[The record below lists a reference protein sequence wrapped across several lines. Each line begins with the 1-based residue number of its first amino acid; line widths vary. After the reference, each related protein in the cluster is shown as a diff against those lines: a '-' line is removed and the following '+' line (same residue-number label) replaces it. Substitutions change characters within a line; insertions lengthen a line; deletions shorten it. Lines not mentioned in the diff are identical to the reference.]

1 MEKRRLVPPVIIYG
15 MVWLACLVFYWGSL
29 ATGALDGGGIMGYV
43 ILTLHIA
50 LPIAGIVSAFLIG
63 RTAELGWW
71 RLVAL
76 ITIAVLYVLHTVAT
90 FSLSNALGLTNI
102 APADL
107 AAFMYGLIPAAIGL
121 AIGCVISLRGVTK
134 QA

>member
-1 MEKRRLVPPVIIYG
+1 MEKRLVPPVIIYG
-15 MVWLACLVFYWGSL
+15 MVWLTCLVFYWGSL
-29 ATGALDGGGIMGYV
+29 ATGALGGGGIMGYV
-43 ILTLHIA
+43 ILSLYIA
-50 LPIAGIVSAFLIG
+50 LPIAGIVAAFLIG
-63 RTAELGWW
+63 CAPELGWR

-76 ITIAVLYVLHTVAT
+76 IAIAVLYVLHTVAT

-121 AIGCVISLRGVTK
+121 AIGWVVSLSGVTRRV
-134 QA
+134 